1 MFILLIPFLSSSV
14 ALLGSGDGGAGARPA
29 DLDGHLLAGGLGR
42 VLRHRLL
49 RDGTPLDRPVRTL
62 LNRWKLSVIKDF
74 YWEIYFLLNINFFF
88 LIGKS

>member
-62 LNRWKLSVIKDF
+62 LNRWKLFVIKDF
-74 YWEIYFLLNINFFF
+74 YWEFFF
-88 LIGKS
+88 F